1 MKSILITILMF
12 ALASLAV
19 YFHLFEIMSSPYAYG
34 IAFIFVMIALG
45 FALKVLGLPSKDKDG
60 KHDER

>member
-19 YFHLFEIMSSPYAYG
+19 YFHLFEIMSSPYAYAL
-34 IAFIFVMIALG
+34 AFLFVIIVLLLAFKILG
-45 FALKVLGLPSKDKDG
+45 SPFRNKDE
-60 KHDER
+60 KHGER